1 MTKTELARNEPL
13 VKLKTVSKSDYR
25 FLYNLLMER
34 DARANISHKKMPTY
48 NQHVAFV
55 SAKPYSKWYVILYDT
70 NEAGSIYLT
79 SQNEIGI
86 FIKKSF
92 QNKQIGNI
100 ALRKL
105 IQKNPKKRYLANVNP
120 KNKKSIRFFKNNPAF
135 FIIVFRFFVGI
146 FSTTSEEYSCISS
159 IFLIPW

>member
-1 MTKTELARNEPL
+1 MAKNESL
-13 VKLKTVSKSDYR
+13 IKLKIVTRSDYR

-34 DARANISHKKMPTY
+34 DAKANISHKKMPTY
-48 NQHVAFV
+48 NQHVSFV
-55 SAKPYSKWYVILYDT
+55 SAKPYSKWYVILYGASK
-70 NEAGSIYLT
+70 AGSIYLT

-100 ALRKL
+100 VLHKL

-120 KNKKSIRFFKNNPAF
+120 QNKKSMRFFKNNGF
-135 FIIVFRFFVGI
+135 K
-146 FSTTSEEYSCISS
+146 
-159 IFLIPW
+159 LIQYTFELSKT

>member
-1 MTKTELARNEPL
+1 MTKDNLPI
-13 VKLKTVSKSDYR
+13 KLKPVSKSDYR
-25 FLYNLLMER
+25 FLYDLLMER
-34 DARANISHKKMPTY
+34 NPRANISHKKMPVY
-48 NQHVAFV
+48 NKHVSFV
-55 SAKPYSKWYVILYDT
+55 SAKPYSKWYVIMYRV
-70 NEAGSIYLT
+70 NKVGSIYLT

-120 KNKKSIRFFKNNPAF
+120 KNKKSIRFFKNNGF
-135 FIIVFRFFVGI
+135 K
-146 FSTTSEEYSCISS
+146 
-159 IFLIPW
+159 LIQYTFELSKIKN

>member
-1 MTKTELARNEPL
+1 MTKNEPV
-13 VKLKTVSKSDYR
+13 VKLKIISKSDYR

-70 NEAGSIYLT
+70 NKAGSIYLT

-92 QNKQIGNI
+92 QYKQIGSA
-100 ALRKL
+100 ALKKL
-105 IQKNPKKRYLANVNP
+105 IQQNPKKD
-120 KNKKSIRFFKNNPAF
+120 I
-135 FIIVFRFFVGI
+135 
-146 FSTTSEEYSCISS
+146 
-159 IFLIPW
+159 

>member
-1 MTKTELARNEPL
+1 MVRNEPL
-13 VKLKTVSKSDYR
+13 VKLKAVSKSDYR

-55 SAKPYSKWYVILYDT
+55 SAKPYSKWYVILSDT
-70 NEAGSIYLT
+70 NKAGSIYLT

-92 QNKQIGNI
+92 QGKQLGNI
-100 ALRKL
+100 ALHKL

-120 KNKKSIRFFKNNPAF
+120 QNKKSMHFFKNNGF
-135 FIIVFRFFVGI
+135 K
-146 FSTTSEEYSCISS
+146 
-159 IFLIPW
+159 LIQNTFELSKT

>member
-1 MTKTELARNEPL
+1 M
-13 VKLKTVSKSDYR
+13 KLKPVSKSDYR
-25 FLYNLLMER
+25 FLYDLLMER
-34 DARANISHKKMPTY
+34 NPRANISHKKMPTY
-48 NQHVAFV
+48 NEHVSFV
-55 SAKPYSKWYVILYDT
+55 SAKPYSKWYVILYRV
-70 NEAGSIYLT
+70 NKVGSIYLT

-120 KNKKSIRFFKNNPAF
+120 KNKKSIRFFKNNGF
-135 FIIVFRFFVGI
+135 K
-146 FSTTSEEYSCISS
+146 
-159 IFLIPW
+159 LIQYTFELNKIKN

>member
-1 MTKTELARNEPL
+1 MVRNEPL
-13 VKLKTVSKSDYR
+13 VKLKAVSKSDYR

-55 SAKPYSKWYVILYDT
+55 SAKPYSKWYVILSDT
-70 NEAGSIYLT
+70 NKAGSIYLT

-92 QNKQIGNI
+92 QGKQLGNI
-100 ALRKL
+100 AMRKM
-105 IQKNPKKRYLANVNP
+105 IQKNPRKRYLANVNP
-120 KNKKSIRFFKNNPAF
+120 KNRKSMRFFKSNEF
-135 FIIVFRFFVGI
+135 K
-146 FSTTSEEYSCISS
+146 
-159 IFLIPW
+159 LIQYTFELSKT

>member
-1 MTKTELARNEPL
+1 MARNEPL

-25 FLYNLLMER
+25 FLYDLLMER
-34 DARANISHKKMPTY
+34 NPRANISHKKMPTY

-55 SAKPYSKWYVILYDT
+55 SAKPYSKWYVILYGT
-70 NEAGSIYLT
+70 NKAGSIYLT

-92 QNKQIGNI
+92 QNKQIGDI

-120 KNKKSIRFFKNNPAF
+120 KNKKSICFFKNHGF
-135 FIIVFRFFVGI
+135 K
-146 FSTTSEEYSCISS
+146 
-159 IFLIPW
+159 LIQYTFELNKI

>member
-1 MTKTELARNEPL
+1 MTKNETPI
-13 VKLKTVSKSDYR
+13 KLKLVSKSDYR
-25 FLYNLLMER
+25 FLYDLLMER
-34 DARANISHKKMPTY
+34 NPRANISHKKMPVY
-48 NQHVAFV
+48 NKHVSFV
-55 SAKPYSKWYVILYDT
+55 SAKPYSKWYVIFYGV
-70 NEAGSIYLT
+70 NKAGSIYLT

-120 KNKKSIRFFKNNPAF
+120 KNKKSIHFFKNSGF
-135 FIIVFRFFVGI
+135 K
-146 FSTTSEEYSCISS
+146 
-159 IFLIPW
+159 LIQYTFELSKIKN

>member
-1 MTKTELARNEPL
+1 MTKNELPI
-13 VKLKTVSKSDYR
+13 KLKPVSKSDYR
-25 FLYNLLMER
+25 FLYDLLMER
-34 DARANISHKKMPTY
+34 NPRANISHKKMPTY
-48 NQHVAFV
+48 NEHVSFV
-55 SAKPYSKWYVILYDT
+55 SAKPYSKWYVILYRV
-70 NEAGSIYLT
+70 NKVGSIYLT

-120 KNKKSIRFFKNNPAF
+120 KNKKSIRFFKNSGF
-135 FIIVFRFFVGI
+135 K
-146 FSTTSEEYSCISS
+146 
-159 IFLIPW
+159 LIQYTFELSKIKN

>member
-1 MTKTELARNEPL
+1 M
-13 VKLKTVSKSDYR
+13 KLKPVSKSDYR
-25 FLYNLLMER
+25 FLYDLLMELNPR
-34 DARANISHKKMPTY
+34 ENISHKKMPTY
-48 NQHVAFV
+48 NEHVSFV
-55 SAKPYSKWYVILYDT
+55 SAKPYSKWYVILYRV
-70 NEAGSIYLT
+70 NKVGSIYLT

-120 KNKKSIRFFKNNPAF
+120 KNKKSIRFFKNNGF
-135 FIIVFRFFVGI
+135 K
-146 FSTTSEEYSCISS
+146 
-159 IFLIPW
+159 LIQYTFELSKIKN

>member
-1 MTKTELARNEPL
+1 MTKNELPM
-13 VKLKTVSKSDYR
+13 KLKPVSKSDYR
-25 FLYNLLMER
+25 FLYDLLMER
-34 DARANISHKKMPTY
+34 NPRANISHKKMPTY
-48 NQHVAFV
+48 NEHVSFV
-55 SAKPYSKWYVILYDT
+55 SAKPYSKWYVILYRV
-70 NEAGSIYLT
+70 NKVGSIYLT

-120 KNKKSIRFFKNNPAF
+120 KNKKSIRFFKNNGF
-135 FIIVFRFFVGI
+135 K
-146 FSTTSEEYSCISS
+146 
-159 IFLIPW
+159 LIQYTFELSKIKN

>member
-1 MTKTELARNEPL
+1 MAKNESTI
-13 VKLKTVSKSDYR
+13 KIKAVSKSDYR

-34 DARANISHKKMPTY
+34 DARANISHKKTPTY
-48 NQHVAFV
+48 NEHVKFV
-55 SAKPYSKWYVILYDT
+55 SSKPYPKWYIILCDV
-70 NEAGSIYLT
+70 NRAGSIYLT

-92 QNKQIGNI
+92 QNKQIGDI

-120 KNKKSIRFFKNNPAF
+120 KNKKSICFFKNHGF
-135 FIIVFRFFVGI
+135 K
-146 FSTTSEEYSCISS
+146 
-159 IFLIPW
+159 LIQHTFELSKI

>member
-1 MTKTELARNEPL
+1 MVRNEPL
-13 VKLKTVSKSDYR
+13 VKLKAVSKSDYR

-55 SAKPYSKWYVILYDT
+55 SAKPYSKWYVILSDT
-70 NEAGSIYLT
+70 NKAGSIYLT

-92 QNKQIGNI
+92 QGKQLGNI
-100 ALRKL
+100 ALRKM

-120 KNKKSIRFFKNNPAF
+120 KNRKSIGFFKSNGFN
-135 FIIVFRFFVGI
+135 
-146 FSTTSEEYSCISS
+146 
-159 IFLIPW
+159 LIQYTFELSKT

>member
-1 MTKTELARNEPL
+1 LAKNEPTI
-13 VKLKTVSKSDYR
+13 KIKSVSKSDYR

-48 NQHVAFV
+48 NEHVKFV
-55 SAKPYSKWYVILYDT
+55 SSKPYPKWYIILCDV
-70 NEAGSIYLT
+70 NRAGSIYLT

-92 QNKQIGNI
+92 QNKQIGDI

-120 KNKKSIRFFKNNPAF
+120 KNKKSICFFKNHGF
-135 FIIVFRFFVGI
+135 K
-146 FSTTSEEYSCISS
+146 
-159 IFLIPW
+159 LIQYTFELSKI

>member
-1 MTKTELARNEPL
+1 MAKNESL
-13 VKLKTVSKSDYR
+13 IKLKTVSKSDYR

-34 DARANISHKKMPTY
+34 DTRANISHKKMPTY
-48 NQHVAFV
+48 NQHVSFV
-55 SAKPYSKWYVILYDT
+55 SAKPYLRWYVILYGASK
-70 NEAGSIYLT
+70 AGSIYLT

-100 ALRKL
+100 VLHKL

-120 KNKKSIRFFKNNPAF
+120 QNKKSMRFFKNNGF
-135 FIIVFRFFVGI
+135 K
-146 FSTTSEEYSCISS
+146 
-159 IFLIPW
+159 LIQYTFELSKT

>member
-1 MTKTELARNEPL
+1 M
-13 VKLKTVSKSDYR
+13 KLKPVSKSDYR
-25 FLYNLLMER
+25 FLYDLLMER
-34 DARANISHKKMPTY
+34 NPRANISHKKMPTY
-48 NQHVAFV
+48 NEHVSFV
-55 SAKPYSKWYVILYDT
+55 SAKPYSKWYVILYRV
-70 NEAGSIYLT
+70 NKVGSIYLT

-120 KNKKSIRFFKNNPAF
+120 KNKKSIRFFKNSGF
-135 FIIVFRFFVGI
+135 K
-146 FSTTSEEYSCISS
+146 
-159 IFLIPW
+159 LIQYTFELSKIKN